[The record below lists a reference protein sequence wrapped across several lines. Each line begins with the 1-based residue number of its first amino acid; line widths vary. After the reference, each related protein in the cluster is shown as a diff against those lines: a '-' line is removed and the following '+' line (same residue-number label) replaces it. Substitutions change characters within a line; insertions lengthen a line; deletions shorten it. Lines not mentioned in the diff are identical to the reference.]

1 MLNRGHDLKQKY
13 ELKLKPIN
21 TSNSDNLRIYGI
33 LKNSC
38 EGLNNYLADFYETIE
53 ILKEKKEKSAAEP
66 AEVEASIEFVLKKID
81 DVTLS
86 MRTIAQDMHSLIELI
101 EHKDI

>member
-1 MLNRGHDLKQKY
+1 MRQKY

-21 TSNSDNLRIYGI
+21 TSNSDNLRIYDL

-53 ILKEKKEKSAAEP
+53 ILKEKKEKSTAEP
-66 AEVEASIEFVLKKID
+66 AEVEASIEFVLTKID
-81 DVTLS
+81 EVTSS
-86 MRTIAQDMHSLIELI
+86 MKNIAQDMHALIDLIEL
-101 EHKDI
+101 

>member
-1 MLNRGHDLKQKY
+1 MRQKY

-21 TSNSDNLRIYGI
+21 TSNSDNLRIYGM

-53 ILKEKKEKSAAEP
+53 ILKEKKEKSAADP
-66 AEVEASIEFVLKKID
+66 AEVEASMEFVLTKID
-81 DVTLS
+81 EVTES
-86 MRTIAQDMHSLIELI
+86 MKIIAQDMHALIELI
-101 EHKDI
+101 EL